1 MKTISLLKAV
11 LTQDMNMFKYKTTSK
26 KKTNKILVPILLF
39 LIVASAIGSYA
50 YMIGESL
57 HPVNLTY
64 VMLTMFI
71 LLVTILTFTAGI
83 YKSQGILFDTKDN
96 DLLFSLQIKKSKIL
110 FIRILKLLIF
120 QYIYNLM
127 FLLPAFVIYIY
138 FEKPSIDFYLISLLM
153 TFLLPI
159 IPTIASS
166 ILGYIAKMISSKSN
180 KKRLVQTVVTLLIFI
195 AIFILSYNLNKYL
208 ENIATHA
215 KSINEVITKTYLP
228 AGLYIDLIT
237 NYKTTDL
244 IKILLINIIPLAI
257 FIYIG
262 QKYYFKIVFNSKEAK
277 ISNQSKP
284 IKYNKNTKLKAL
296 VIKELKR
303 YLSSPIYMMNTA
315 FGYIIILVL
324 SIALCF
330 NDKIINNLILSQY
343 GLTTN
348 ISITF
353 IYFCM
358 VLIMISMTSI
368 TSSSIS
374 LEGKTINIT
383 KSLPIKTSTIMKS
396 KIIFP
401 FIIELPFIILS
412 EIIFFIKFT
421 PTIQEEILIILTS
434 LVTIAFQSVL
444 GLIINLKYPK
454 LNASSDTEVVKQSM
468 SATLSVFLGLGVS
481 IILILIMIKLNKILT
496 IPGQMLI
503 SLIILT
509 SLTTILYIIL
519 MNKTSK
525 EYQKLNI

>member
-1 MKTISLLKAV
+1 
-11 LTQDMNMFKYKTTSK
+11 
-26 KKTNKILVPILLF
+26 
-39 LIVASAIGSYA
+39 
-50 YMIGESL
+50 
-57 HPVNLTY
+57 
-64 VMLTMFI
+64 
-71 LLVTILTFTAGI
+71 
-83 YKSQGILFDTKDN
+83 
-96 DLLFSLQIKKSKIL
+96 
-110 FIRILKLLIF
+110 
-120 QYIYNLM
+120 
-127 FLLPAFVIYIY
+127 
-138 FEKPSIDFYLISLLM
+138 
-153 TFLLPI
+153 
-159 IPTIASS
+159 
-166 ILGYIAKMISSKSN
+166 MISSKSN
-180 KKRLVQTVVTLLIFI
+180 KKRLVQTVLTLLIFI
-195 AIFILSYNLNKYL
+195 AIFILSYNLNSYL
-208 ENIATHA
+208 ENIARHA

-277 ISNQSKP
+277 ISKQSKP

-330 NDKIINNLILSQY
+330 NDKIINDLILSQY

-421 PTIQEEILIILTS
+421 PTIQEEILIILIS
-434 LVTIAFQSVL
+434 LVAIAFQSVL

-468 SATLSVFLGLGVS
+468 SATLSVFLGLGIS
-481 IILILIMIKLNKILT
+481 IVLILIMIKLNKILT

-503 SLIILT
+503 SLIIMIT
-509 SLTTILYIIL
+509 ITTILYIIL

>member
-11 LTQDMNMFKYKTTSK
+11 LTEDMNMFKYKTTSK
-26 KKTNKILVPILLF
+26 KKIHKILMPVFLF
-39 LIVASAIGSYA
+39 LLVATAIGSYT
-50 YMIGESL
+50 YMIGKAL
-57 HPVNLTY
+57 HQVNLTY

-96 DLLFSLQIKKSKIL
+96 DLLFSLPIKKSKIL
-110 FIRILKLLIF
+110 LIRILKLLIF

-153 TFLLPI
+153 TFLIPI

-166 ILGYIAKMISSKSN
+166 ILGYITKMISSKSD
-180 KKRLVQTVVTLLIFI
+180 KKRLVQTIVTLLIFM
-195 AIFILSYNLNKYL
+195 AIFMLSYNINSYL
-208 ENIATHA
+208 ENIASHA

-237 NYKTTDL
+237 NYKTTYL

-277 ISNQSKP
+277 TSKQP
-284 IKYNKNTKLKAL
+284 KQIKYNKNTKLKAL

-324 SIALCF
+324 SVALCL
-330 NDKIINNLILSQY
+330 NEQIINKLILSQY
-343 GLTTN
+343 GVTTN
-348 ISITF
+348 ISTTF

-358 VLIMISMTSI
+358 ILIMISMTSI

-401 FIIELPFIILS
+401 FIKEIPYIILS
-412 EIIFFIKFT
+412 
-421 PTIQEEILIILTS
+421 
-434 LVTIAFQSVL
+434 
-444 GLIINLKYPK
+444 
-454 LNASSDTEVVKQSM
+454 
-468 SATLSVFLGLGVS
+468 
-481 IILILIMIKLNKILT
+481 
-496 IPGQMLI
+496 
-503 SLIILT
+503 
-509 SLTTILYIIL
+509 
-519 MNKTSK
+519 
-525 EYQKLNI
+525 

>member
-26 KKTNKILVPILLF
+26 KKINKILMPILLF
-39 LIVASAIGSYA
+39 LLVATAIGSYA
-50 YMIGESL
+50 YMLGKTL

-96 DLLFSLQIKKSKIL
+96 DLLFSLPIKKSKIL

-138 FEKPSIDFYLISLLM
+138 FEKPGIDFYLISLLM

-166 ILGYIAKMISSKSN
+166 ILGYITKMISSKSN
-180 KKRLVQTVVTLLIFI
+180 KKRLVQTVVTLLIFM
-195 AIFILSYNLNKYL
+195 AIFMLSYNLNSYL

-237 NYKTTDL
+237 NYKTIYL
-244 IKILLINIIPLAI
+244 IKMLLINIIPLAV

-277 ISNQSKP
+277 TSKQSKQ

-315 FGYIIILVL
+315 FGYIMILVL

-358 VLIMISMTSI
+358 ILLMISMTSI

-401 FIIELPFIILS
+401 FIIELPFTILS

-434 LVTIAFQSVL
+434 LVTIAFQAVL

-468 SATLSVFLGLGVS
+468 SATLSVFLGLGIS
-481 IILILIMIKLNKILT
+481 IVLILIMIKLNKILT

-503 SLIILT
+503 ALIIMIT
-509 SLTTILYIIL
+509 ITTILYIIL

-525 EYQKLNI
+525 EYQKLNA